1 MFIRKIILDNFRI
14 FRGKHEFD
22 FSNKKVIVVEGPNG
36 HGKSTIFDS
45 INWVIS
51 GKISRYTG
59 SSEHQQFNYIINS
72 DACLHDVNEASVEI
86 YFNNDEELTI
96 KRTIKKNGSTKLFIN
111 GQQIGLREG
120 QKEIVRLLV
129 NKQMLTDPNLLDS
142 IDLLSFIESTLILSQ
157 ENLEEFVRG
166 NKPTERYS
174 KLEQI
179 LGLARYGKDFKEYLQ
194 ELKKDYSME
203 YNHIS
208 LKRNDLKHKQELLNA
223 EYQPKLQQSERNGNK
238 PKTKI
243 LDELNTF
250 WGNLENY
257 SFFIHQNFDD
267 ITPNEYEKLKKYIES
282 IDDELKILEFL
293 KFEIEQKEIY
303 VNDIESK
310 AKLIN
315 FKTNIDTLKCQKYKR
330 EKGLEQIC
338 LIREKLINVSLTNKY
353 LDDKKSEKENIEID
367 INNKVDKL
375 GIISKK
381 IGINHASL
389 SVDEI
394 STFNKNF
401 KLNSDLLKGLINKQE
416 ILENEDHLTKL
427 VHKEEILE
435 TDLGIKNKIVNDLQN
450 EIKIIDKQIL
460 DLNSQKKSTL
470 ESQIYTIINE
480 VQVHLMNSDENKCL
494 VCGSTYN
501 SSKELKDAIKLEIEN
516 SNKLLNGFEIA
527 VNECKV
533 KRNNLSVKL
542 NVTEQG
548 LNVSQKEL
556 DNLSSEIIELKNKIE
571 IMRFKDSIDIEDIK
585 KIQLEIEK
593 VQTYKQDNENKYKG
607 YIEIKKALTLL
618 EDLKQKRDEISEEEK
633 EIIKKHNSYKY
644 FIGDQRRLQLK
655 LNKIDSYINI
665 AKMKIQGYDKQ
676 VLELEHLTQEVERNL
691 DLLTQIK
698 NKLEDRINCELVLNS
713 SDILSFIIENISLL
727 KNEKLEARKILTA
740 IEKYLDDIILR
751 ELESKIKNYD
761 QENLLLKKQ
770 IEQYEKVDE
779 QLKNL
784 ITYHTQVQGSLVNE
798 YLNGLSLVIN
808 NYFRQISPHSYF
820 NYINLI
826 TKKNELFIL
835 LKDTQIREEDI
846 EADIENSINASL
858 TLSAAQSTILAMS
871 IFLALNKS
879 QNWSKLNVI
888 GIDDPFQNLDDINAY
903 SFIDVISNLVA
914 MKDRQVLISTHDSDF
929 ARLSIR
935 KLNLSPDDYAYVK
948 IKSYTREA
956 IEIQSEQYRSLVE

>member
-59 SSEHQQFNYIINS
+59 SSEHLQFNYIINS
-72 DACLHDVNEASVEI
+72 DARLHDVNEASVEI
-86 YFNNDEELTI
+86 DFSNEEELTI
-96 KRTIKKNGSTKLFIN
+96 KRIIKKNGSTKLFIN

-129 NKQMLTDPNLLDS
+129 NEKMLTDPNLLDS

-179 LGLARYGKDFKEYLQ
+179 LGLARYGKDFKDYLQ
-194 ELKKDYSME
+194 ELKKDYSIE
-203 YNHIS
+203 HNHIS
-208 LKRNDLKHKQELLNA
+208 LKKNELKHKQELLNA

-238 PKTKI
+238 SKTKI
-243 LDELNTF
+243 LDELNIF
-250 WGNLENY
+250 WGNLQNY
-257 SFFIHQNFDD
+257 SFYIHQNFDD
-267 ITPNEYEKLKKYIES
+267 ITSNEYEILKKYIDS
-282 IDDELKILEFL
+282 INDELKIIEFL

-310 AKLIN
+310 AKIVSFRN
-315 FKTNIDTLKCQKYKR
+315 NIDTLKWQKYKR

-353 LDDKKSEKENIEID
+353 LDNNKSEKENIEID
-367 INNKVDKL
+367 INNTVDNL
-375 GIISKK
+375 RIISKK

-394 STFNKNF
+394 SAFNKKF
-401 KLNSDLLKGLINKQE
+401 ESNSDLLKGLINKQE
-416 ILENEDHLTKL
+416 ILENEEHLTKL
-427 VHKEEILE
+427 VHKEEMLE
-435 TDLGIKNKIVNDLQN
+435 TDLGSKNKNVNDLQN

-480 VQVHLMNSDENKCL
+480 VQVHLMNSNEYKCL

-516 SNKLLNGFEIA
+516 SNKLLNVFEIA

-533 KRNNLSVKL
+533 KRNNLNVKL

-548 LNVSQKEL
+548 INVSQKEL
-556 DNLSSEIIELKNKIE
+556 NNLRSEIIELKNKIE
-571 IMRFKDSIDIEDIK
+571 IMRFKDSIDIEDIN
-585 KIQLEIEK
+585 KIKLEIEK

-607 YIEIKKALTLL
+607 YIEIKKALILL
-618 EDLKQKRDEISEEEK
+618 EDLKKKRDEISEEEK
-633 EIIKKHNSYKY
+633 ENIKKHNSYKY
-644 FIGDQRRLQLK
+644 FIGDQRGLQLK

-676 VLELEHLTQEVERNL
+676 VLELEHLIQGVEK
-691 DLLTQIK
+691 DLELLEQIK
-698 NKLEDRINCELVLNS
+698 NKLEGRINCELVLNS

-727 KNEKLEARKILTA
+727 KNEKLEAKKILTA
-740 IEKYLDDIILR
+740 IEIYLDDIILR
-751 ELESKIKNYD
+751 ELESKIKNYN

-826 TKKNELFIL
+826 TKRNELFIL
-835 LKDTQIREEDI
+835 LKDTQIGEEDI
-846 EADIENSINASL
+846 EADIENSTNASL

-903 SFIDVISNLVA
+903 SFIDVISNLVT

-935 KLNLSPDDYAYVK
+935 KLNLRPDDYAYIK

>member
-86 YFNNDEELTI
+86 SFNNEEELTI
-96 KRTIKKNGSTKLFIN
+96 KRTIKKNSSTKLFIN

-129 NKQMLTDPNLLDS
+129 NEQMLTDPNLLDS

-194 ELKKDYSME
+194 ELKKDYLME

-238 PKTKI
+238 SKTKI

-250 WGNLENY
+250 CGNLENY
-257 SFFIHQNFDD
+257 SFYIHQNFDD

-282 IDDELKILEFL
+282 IDDELKILEFF

-310 AKLIN
+310 AKIIN
-315 FKTNIDTLKCQKYKR
+315 FKTKIDTLKCQKYKR
-330 EKGLEQIC
+330 EKGLEQIS
-338 LIREKLINVSLTNKY
+338 LIREKLNNVSLTNKY
-353 LDDKKSEKENIEID
+353 LGDKKSEKENIEID
-367 INNKVDKL
+367 INNTVDEL

-416 ILENEDHLTKL
+416 ILGKEEHLTKL

-435 TDLGIKNKIVNDLQN
+435 TDLGIKNKIANDLQN

-460 DLNSQKKSTL
+460 DLNSQKNSTL

-548 LNVSQKEL
+548 LNISQKEL
-556 DNLSSEIIELKNKIE
+556 DNLRSEIIELKNKIE

-593 VQTYKQDNENKYKG
+593 VQTYKQENENKYKG

-691 DLLTQIK
+691 ELLAKIK
-698 NKLEDRINCELVLNS
+698 NQLEDRINCELVLNS

-727 KNEKLEARKILTA
+727 KNEKLEASKILTA

-835 LKDTQIREEDI
+835 LKDTQIGKEDI
-846 EADIENSINASL
+846 EADIENSTNASL

-956 IEIQSEQYRSLVE
+956 IEIQSEQYRSFVE